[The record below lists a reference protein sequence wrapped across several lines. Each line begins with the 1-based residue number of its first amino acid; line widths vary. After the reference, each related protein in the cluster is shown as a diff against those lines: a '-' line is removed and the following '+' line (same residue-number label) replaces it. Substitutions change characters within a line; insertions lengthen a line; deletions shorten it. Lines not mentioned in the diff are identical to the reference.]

1 MEFWEILTQ
10 IMREQNLTVAQVAKR
25 CGIPDSTVRSVIDRK
40 YKKIKLDV
48 AFKLSAGLGVSM
60 ERLTRDS
67 EREPEEGANTDWL
80 DAFNRLREKSGLSLN
95 ELCEKSG
102 VPKGTLSKI
111 SAGITKKPSIDTMM
125 ALVHAMG
132 YTLGDLDDNK
142 KAATIDSD
150 GLDDLDL
157 QFVGVIQQLNQDEK
171 VMFLAQM
178 KAVIEL
184 KKT

>member
-1 MEFWEILTQ
+1 M
-10 IMREQNLTVAQVAKR
+10 
-25 CGIPDSTVRSVIDRK
+25 
-40 YKKIKLDV
+40 
-48 AFKLSAGLGVSM
+48 
-60 ERLTRDS
+60 
-67 EREPEEGANTDWL
+67 DWL
-80 DAFNRLREKSGLSLN
+80 DAFNRLREESGLSLD

-132 YTLGDLDDNK
+132 YTLDDLDEK
-142 KAATIDSD
+142 KKTVTIEGD

-157 QFVGVIQQLNQDEK
+157 QFVGVIKQLNRDEK

-178 KAVIEL
+178 KAVIDL
-184 KKT
+184 RGQ